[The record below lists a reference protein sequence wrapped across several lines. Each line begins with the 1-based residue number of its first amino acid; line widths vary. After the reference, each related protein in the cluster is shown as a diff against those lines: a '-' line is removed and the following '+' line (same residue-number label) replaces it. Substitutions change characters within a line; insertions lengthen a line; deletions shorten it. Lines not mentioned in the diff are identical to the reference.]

1 MSSQF
6 WLDAFSVVTKVVT
19 AFSIVFSTPLYV
31 SVMYFIIKR
40 KHKMPYSSSFY
51 SIFLALGVAD
61 LVSYYLYIFK
71 KGSYW
76 NWILPFFLPTNT
88 PNLPATILYFLIWLF
103 AFAQFQLNILISLNR
118 FVSILMPDI
127 YVKAWTTEFNRF
139 IILLI
144 YGDAAMGALPILWQK
159 CIFSVISITGEGGE
173 NITKITGPVFQS
185 PYIRDVYNTAWKVHI
200 YLILL
205 TCVVCY
211 TIMFWKIRRLDLR
224 DRNKKM
230 AVEVRMFYTL
240 LVLLIANVFYTIYF
254 LTRDTLEHIFLDSGK
269 YSEWSLY
276 LLGDIYNMH
285 NPYGLL
291 ITSREISRSV
301 FPFKYFRWGKKKVA
315 TVAIVKS
322 NNNCLTG
329 QINTSSKN
337 SSNSGNEKVTSNNL

>member
-19 AFSIVFSTPLYV
+19 AFSIIFTTPFYV
-31 SVMYFIIKR
+31 SVIYFIIKR
-40 KHKMPYSSSFY
+40 QHKMPYSSSFY
-51 SIFLALGVAD
+51 SIFIALGVAD

-76 NWILPFFLPTNT
+76 NWILPFFLPTNS
-88 PNLPATILYFLIWLF
+88 PNLPGTILYFLIWLF

-118 FVSILMPDI
+118 FVSILMPEL
-127 YVKAWTTEFNRF
+127 YAKVWTTEFNRF
-139 IILLI
+139 LIILI

-159 CIFSVISITGEGGE
+159 CIFSVTSIIGEGGE
-173 NITKITGPVFQS
+173 NITKITGPVFQN

-205 TCVVCY
+205 TCTICY

-224 DRNKKM
+224 NRNKKM
-230 AVEVRMFYTL
+230 AVEDF
-240 LVLLIANVFYTIYF
+240 
-254 LTRDTLEHIFLDSGK
+254 GK

-276 LLGDIYNMH
+276 LLGDIYDLH

-291 ITSREISRSV
+291 ITSREIRRSV
-301 FPFKYFRWGKKKVA
+301 FPFKYFRWGTKKVT
-315 TVAIVKS
+315 TVAIIKS
-322 NNNCLTG
+322 NNNCLTQ

-337 SSNSGNEKVTSNNL
+337 SSNSGNEKVPSNNLL